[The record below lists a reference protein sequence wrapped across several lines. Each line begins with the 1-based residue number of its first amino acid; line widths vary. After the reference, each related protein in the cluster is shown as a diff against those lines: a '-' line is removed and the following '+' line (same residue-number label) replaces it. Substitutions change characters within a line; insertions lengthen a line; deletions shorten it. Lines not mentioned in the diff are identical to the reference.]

1 MARISYAATSQAKGD
16 ARDVLKQ
23 MQERGQEILNLDRA
37 VARSPGS
44 LRNFLRLGASLLAHG
59 QLPPNLRELAI
70 LRIAQ
75 ITGAHY
81 EWAHHVPLAKQA
93 GVADAQLEGL
103 SDWRGGNAFNARER
117 SVLAYAE
124 AVVTTRDVPDDVF
137 EAVRGQL
144 GEDDVVELTLVC
156 GYWNMVACLLLA
168 LKIDLEPSA
177 RKYLPSQPESAQATP

>member
-1 MARISYAATSQAKGD
+1 
-16 ARDVLKQ
+16 VLVQ
-23 MQERGQEILNLDRA
+23 LRERGREILNLHRA
-37 VARSPGS
+37 VARSPSS
-44 LRNFLRLGASLLAHG
+44 LRNFLRLGTSLLVHG

-75 ITGAHY
+75 ITGADY

-93 GVADAQLEGL
+93 GVSDAQVQAL
-103 SDWRGGNAFNARER
+103 SDWRSSDAFNARER
-117 SVLAYAE
+117 SVLAYSE

-137 EAVRGQL
+137 EAVRSQL

-177 RKYLPSQPESAQATP
+177 RKYLPV